1 MKMIRFRDN
10 LLAQFSV
17 VTFVIMLI
25 LALVVALVLI
35 EILDRNVELL
45 KEHDAAL
52 RAGEPIRSSD
62 RFSIPNLSRQ
72 VSSIKW
78 ITFGAIGGSFLY
90 LYLTLVYIVWEGWRT
105 IVRQRVELESS
116 NAVLETRVAERVQD
130 LKEALE
136 QGRRR
141 LDAFQT
147 AAGRLALED
156 VPERALQRALQDVVD
171 VSRDLVGARYGA
183 LAVFD
188 PAGQAAGF
196 VKSGFSAERQAK
208 MDLLPKGLEDLG
220 LVSGHA
226 EQIEIGDEPR
236 YLSVHGFSPDDAPGA
251 SFMGAPV
258 KVKDRTAGALYFMG
272 REGEPEFSPDDVR
285 LLNLF
290 ALLTGVLLENVG
302 LYDAVAQERRTL
314 AAIQGSMTEG
324 LLVLD
329 PEGRVMYLNETA
341 ESLWG
346 LRPPEAQGKP
356 ISEVLGPRAS
366 NFDPPEALQE
376 LLGIA
381 ARTNGS
387 PATVEITVVSPLRM
401 HLEVT
406 AFPIPGGGPTVA

>member
-1 MKMIRFRDN
+1 M
-10 LLAQFSV
+10 
-17 VTFVIMLI
+17 
-25 LALVVALVLI
+25 
-35 EILDRNVELL
+35 
-45 KEHDAAL
+45 
-52 RAGEPIRSSD
+52 
-62 RFSIPNLSRQ
+62 
-72 VSSIKW
+72 
-78 ITFGAIGGSFLY
+78 
-90 LYLTLVYIVWEGWRT
+90 
-105 IVRQRVELESS
+105 
-116 NAVLETRVAERVQD
+116 LETRVAERVQD

-156 VPERALQRALQDVVD
+156 VPERALQDVVD

-302 LYDAVAQERRTL
+302 LYDEVAQERRTL

-356 ISEVLGPRAS
+356 ISEVRSARGRRTSTPPRPCRSSWALPRA
-366 NFDPPEALQE
+366 L
-376 LLGIA
+376 
-381 ARTNGS
+381 
-387 PATVEITVVSPLRM
+387 TVRRQRWRSRW
-401 HLEVT
+401 
-406 AFPIPGGGPTVA
+406 